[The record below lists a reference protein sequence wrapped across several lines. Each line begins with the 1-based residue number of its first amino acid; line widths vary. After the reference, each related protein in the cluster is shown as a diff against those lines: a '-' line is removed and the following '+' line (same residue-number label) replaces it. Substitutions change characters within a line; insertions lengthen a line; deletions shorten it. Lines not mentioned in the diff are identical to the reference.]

1 MINVRRSMLDIE
13 QIVRQERKKKKE
25 KKGERK
31 FLRIIFL
38 QYKKL
43 ALNRKFLFFKKKK
56 RFK

>member
-56 RFK
+56 RLK